1 MQWIEWIGINNWFF
15 FIFFTAVT
23 GSIAYIISML
33 VSRSFLKEKQRQ
45 EGLLKLVILSFAI
58 PLLYI
63 LKVKQALIPVVA
75 ATSDNGVAIYTGGK
89 IIDTTLLL
97 NSYFRLFFA
106 VWGLGVI
113 FKVCVYL
120 YKRKGLKA
128 VISRAE
134 LADERMTDAGEEVKK
149 KLKIKRKISFCYIS
163 GVSVPFT
170 TGIIKPVIYIPR
182 ESYTDKDLEIVIC
195 HEMMHIRRHDLM
207 WKKVLTCLKFIYWF
221 NPLIYKLSDD
231 MELVDEVCCDL
242 EVCFNTQI
250 TTAKEYFSV
259 IINNA
264 EKGCLRQ
271 GGMSVS
277 LHKGKENIMK
287 RMMCV
292 YNYKKVKKCSKVV
305 SVILVLCF
313 IVSSSVSSYA
323 MGTIIENGYTELLY
337 ATDTSYTEEPPVE
350 DTYVEVVYPAGY
362 VDGITDSKEIIS
374 MKTRSYATFAIPAKT
389 RMYTESF
396 FVSKGQSVNITV
408 SASPSSAAIGAGIAY
423 NDGSRRG
430 VTDTGVIM
438 HTFAIEQSNA
448 YRVYVENNT
457 TSTITV
463 ELLFTVH

>member
-15 FIFFTAVT
+15 FIFFTSVT

-33 VSRSFLKEKQRQ
+33 VSRSFLKEKQQQ
-45 EGLLKLVILSFAI
+45 EDLLKLVILSFAI
-58 PLLYI
+58 PVLYI

-75 ATSDNGVAIYTGGK
+75 ATSDNGAAIYIGGR
-89 IIDTTLLL
+89 ITATTPLL
-97 NSYFRLFFA
+97 NSYFRLFFV

-120 YKRKGLKA
+120 IKRKGLKA

-134 LADERMTDAGEEVKK
+134 LADMRLTDAGEEVKK
-149 KLKIKRKISFCYIS
+149 KLKIKRNIRIYYIS
-163 GVSVPFT
+163 DVSVPFT

-182 ESYTDKDLEIVIC
+182 ESYTDKDLEIIIC
-195 HEMMHIRRHDLM
+195 HEMMHIKRHDLV

-264 EKGCLRQ
+264 ERSCLQ
-271 GGMSVS
+271 QEGMSVS
-277 LHKGKENIMK
+277 LHKGMEDIKE
-287 RMMCV
+287 RMV
-292 YNYKKVKKCSKVV
+292 YVCNYKKAKKCSIVV

-313 IVSSSVSSYA
+313 IVSSSISSYA
-323 MGTIIENGYTELLY
+323 MGTVIEKGYAKLFEV
-337 ATDTSYTEEPPVE
+337 TDTSYIEEPPME

-362 VDGITDSKEIIS
+362 DDGITDSDEIIS
-374 MKTRSYATFAIPAKT
+374 MKTRSYASFEIPAKT
-389 RMYTESF
+389 RIYTECF
-396 FVSKGQSVNITV
+396 FVSKGQSVAVTV
-408 SASPSSAAIGAGIAY
+408 SPSPTGSAIGAGIAY
-423 NDGSRRG
+423 NDASRRG
-430 VTDTGVIM
+430 VTDTGSILHRFEIV
-438 HTFAIEQSNA
+438 QSNT

-457 TSTITV
+457 ESAITV
-463 ELLFTVH
+463 ELLYTVQ